1 MYFLFDPRVW
11 DAPGSKHLTH
21 DLAFQLFFVFTAG
34 LKSNLSKIIYQDF
47 RFSQA
52 IIISVSLYAY
62 WTQFFPPR
70 NSAPVTEAN
79 LPSQAGKVF
88 IVTGGSSGL
97 GYELSRIL
105 YGAGGKVYIL
115 TRTKE
120 NADDAITRIK
130 AHYEGRGD
138 AAEGIHRG
146 SLHFIPMD
154 LMDFATVKLA
164 AQQFLDCE
172 GGEGGRLDVLFN
184 NAGTGA
190 WKNAPTSQQG
200 HEYHFTVNSLG
211 SFLLTRLLMPMLSK
225 TAAQGPRGSV
235 RVVWPASCLVEMMS
249 PKTGI
254 RKEFLQDPASVK
266 DENELYSSSK
276 TANWFLASE
285 FARRQSDVLHIAGNP
300 GNYLTNIWRHTPS
313 LLFYILWPILRDPIH
328 GAETYLWMAFSES
341 VTLEEAAVGRYA
353 ICDGRWHPGQ
363 REDLLLALRGEEDGG
378 SGRAM
383 GYFDWCE
390 EKVKDFV

>member
-1 MYFLFDPRVW
+1 M
-11 DAPGSKHLTH
+11 
-21 DLAFQLFFVFTAG
+21 
-34 LKSNLSKIIYQDF
+34 
-47 RFSQA
+47 
-52 IIISVSLYAY
+52 SVSLYAY

-70 NSAPVTEAN
+70 NSAPLTEAN

-115 TRTKE
+115 TRSKE
-120 NADDAITRIK
+120 NADGAITRIK

-138 AAEGIHRG
+138 AAEGRQRG
-146 SLHFIPMD
+146 SLDFIPMD
-154 LMDFATVKLA
+154 LMDFATIKTA
-164 AQQFLDCE
+164 AQQFLGRE
-172 GGEGGRLDVLFN
+172 GGEGRLDVLFN

-190 WKNAPTSQQG
+190 WKNAPASQQG

-211 SFLLTRLLMPMLSK
+211 SFLLTRLLMPILTK
-225 TAAQGPRGSV
+225 TAAQAPRGSV

-249 PKTGI
+249 PKNGI
-254 RKEFLQDPASVK
+254 RKEFLQAPASVR

-285 FARRQSDVLHIAGNP
+285 FARRQCNVLHVAGNP

-313 LLFYILWPILRDPIH
+313 LLFYILRPILRDPVH
-328 GAETYLWMAFSES
+328 GAETYLWMGFSES
-341 VTLEEAAVGRYA
+341 VTLDDAAAGRSEEATTPKTFGAAEEDVKEWGVH
-353 ICDGRWHPGQ
+353 GRW
-363 REDLLLALRGEEDGG
+363 LAL
-378 SGRAM
+378 
-383 GYFDWCE
+383 
-390 EKVKDFV
+390 FVEGADVGHAVLHTRIRVRMNSSNVMPEASSTSLPAQS